1 MHTFEFREMVEI
13 LGMSPTKAKN
23 WIVGRPFTIEA
34 SIRTASGHGSRNL
47 YSLEDLYLMGVANEL
62 SHAGMAAAAIGK
74 VVAGLQVKFPHG
86 LAEVDT
92 LHVARGEK
100 LTYRI
105 ELREDR
111 LPADSVV
118 RLSIGVSR
126 LRRKVDQAV
135 RRLRQG

>member
-1 MHTFEFREMVEI
+1 MHTFEFREMIDV

-47 YSLEDLYLMGVANEL
+47 YSLENVYLMGVANDL

-74 VVAGLQVKFPHG
+74 FISILQAKFPDG
-86 LAEVDT
+86 LAEVAT
-92 LHVARGEK
+92 LYAARGPH

-105 ELREDR
+105 ESREDR
-111 LPADSVV
+111 LPADVVV
-118 RLSIGVSR
+118 RFV
-126 LRRKVDQAV
+126 VDV
-135 RRLRQG
+135 RRLRNRIDQQVKKLQGR